1 MTNPSTQ
8 ITESL
13 GRILLA
19 DDESAFRL
27 ATSAFLRQQGYTCEA
42 VPDAVAAAKSLRSSE
57 FDLLISDIQMPG
69 NAGLE
74 FIEGLPQVAAGLPV
88 ILLTGHPSMQSALRS
103 VRLKVAAYLVK
114 PCDPDELL
122 GLAGQAI
129 SNYRSYRAVSAN
141 RERLEN
147 WARDLVQIEKVLCET
162 PAGAGS
168 SMEAYFNLTLR
179 NLLTALVDLKQFNEV
194 FTRPGKAGSLENAAL
209 HKALQETIAVLE
221 KTKQSFKS
229 KELGELRKRLEGLLQ
244 TTRET
249 GREILNS

>member
-1 MTNPSTQ
+1 MSLS
-8 ITESL
+8 TESL

-19 DDESAFRL
+19 DDDGAFRV
-27 ATSAFLRQQGYTCEA
+27 ATTAFLRQQGYECES
-42 VPDAVAAAKSLRSSE
+42 VPDAGAAAKLLGASE

-74 FIEGLPQVAAGLPV
+74 FIEGLPQAATGLPE
-88 ILLTGHPSMQSALRS
+88 ILLTGHPSMQSAVRS
-103 VRLKVAAYLVK
+103 VRLRVAAYLVK

-122 GLAGQAI
+122 GLASQAI
-129 SNYRSYRAVSAN
+129 ANYHSYRAVSAN

-147 WARDLVQIEKVLCET
+147 WARDLAKIEEVLRT
-162 PAGAGS
+162 SPAGAAA

-179 NLLTALVDLKQFNEV
+179 NLLAALVDLKQFNEV
-194 FTRPGKAGSLENAAL
+194 LTRPGKGGSLENAAL

-221 KTKQSFKS
+221 RTKQSFKS

-244 TTRET
+244 ATRET
-249 GREILNS
+249 ANH

>member
-1 MTNPSTQ
+1 MTTST
-8 ITESL
+8 ENL
-13 GRILLA
+13 GQILLA
-19 DDESAFRL
+19 DDEGAFRVT
-27 ATSAFLRQQGYTCEA
+27 TSAFLRQQGYACEA
-42 VPDAVAAAKSLRSSE
+42 VPDAVAAEKSLRRSE
-57 FDLLISDIQMPG
+57 FDLLISGIQMPG

-74 FIEGLPQVAAGLPV
+74 FIADLPQVAAGLPV
-88 ILLTGHPSMQSALRS
+88 ILLTGHPSMQTALRS
-103 VRLKVAAYLVK
+103 VRLKVVAYLVK

-122 GLAGQAI
+122 GLASQAI
-129 SNYRSYRAVSAN
+129 ANYRSYRAVSAN

-147 WARDLVQIEKVLCET
+147 WARDLAQIEKVLLET
-162 PAGAGS
+162 PAGAAT
-168 SMEAYFNLTLR
+168 SMESYFNLTLR

-194 FTRPGKAGSLENAAL
+194 LARPDGKAGSLENAAL

-249 GREILNS
+249 